1 MASTSST
8 DDLGSQIPSILA
20 PEVVDKAKEV
30 GFQQTIELLQI
41 DAEELSDEISHS
53 VEELEGLKQYPCTC
67 CSKVCKS
74 KGGLTRHS
82 RSKHLTVESK
92 TTTSKSKHESK
103 KQIPTYVSEESVLTL
118 IREIGNYLTDEKI
131 YPSKQV
137 ADVFTLKPT
146 QSFLQDVNALLHK
159 FHRKKDRDKFMKEF
173 FGKMYGSW
181 KDYFHSCNDHKVVF
195 LMLVNLPERLL
206 TTLKNEDSQVTSTQ
220 VENESL
226 SPEELGPLAYVAG
239 YVIQSL
245 YQKSKK
251 SKDADS
257 PRNHEIQVLL
267 LSIKVPTEEN
277 QYISSLSRG
286 GLWAPNSWLVQIVE
300 ITELCF
306 RRQTKLSKPT
316 SLPVDKVVEDVLTSP
331 LAKSLWSNIVYQCDV
346 KVSKECQSLCFEN
359 IVKLYATVRA
369 FSFARDIVNK
379 YKLLE
384 KAHKRKALRTQ
395 LKVDSL

>member
-8 DDLGSQIPSILA
+8 DHLGSQIPSILA
-20 PEVVDKAKEV
+20 PEVVDKAKED
-30 GFQQTIELLQI
+30 GFQQTIDLLQV

-67 CSKVCKS
+67 CSKVCIS
-74 KGGLTRHS
+74 KGGLTRHT

-118 IREIGNYLTDEKI
+118 IQEIGKYLKDEKI
-131 YPSKQV
+131 YPLKQ
-137 ADVFTLKPT
+137 DDEFTLKPT

-159 FHRKKDRDKFMKEF
+159 FYRKKDRDKFMKEF

-181 KDYFHSCNDHKVVF
+181 KYYFHSCNDHKAVF

-206 TTLKNEDSQVTSTQ
+206 TTLQTEDSQVTSIQ

-245 YQKSKK
+245 YQNSKK

-267 LSIKVPTEEN
+267 LSIKVPTKEN
-277 QYISSLSRG
+277 QSIPSLSRG
-286 GLWAPNSWLVQIVE
+286 GLWAHVQ
-300 ITELCF
+300 
-306 RRQTKLSKPT
+306 
-316 SLPVDKVVEDVLTSP
+316 
-331 LAKSLWSNIVYQCDV
+331 
-346 KVSKECQSLCFEN
+346 VSKECHFLCFEN

-384 KAHKRKALRTQ
+384 KAHKTKALRKQ
-395 LKVDSL
+395 LKVCKYFICL